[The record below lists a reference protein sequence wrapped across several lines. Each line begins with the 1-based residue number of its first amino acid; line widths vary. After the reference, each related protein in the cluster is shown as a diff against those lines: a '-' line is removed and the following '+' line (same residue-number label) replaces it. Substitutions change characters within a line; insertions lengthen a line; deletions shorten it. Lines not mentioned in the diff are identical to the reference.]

1 MGVLGLKPIKL
12 LPARE
17 RVASALRKAIIGRQ
31 IQEGETLTLES
42 TAQELGVSITPV
54 REAFR
59 ILERDGL
66 ISLEQNKA
74 AVVLGVNEKTIREH
88 YQIRATLESEACRLC
103 CENGGDLTP
112 VRECLEASIDALE
125 AKDSGNYA
133 NFNQSFHYEIWSA
146 AGNEKMEKMLMELW
160 NGLSMGVK
168 TTESEYA
175 VKSTEEHK
183 RILAAIEKRDVKL
196 AAEEMR
202 SHIYR
207 SMQDVLTR
215 YV

>member
-133 NFNQSFHYEIWSA
+133 NFNQSFH
-146 AGNEKMEKMLMELW
+146 NEKMEKMLMELW

-183 RILAAIEKRDVKL
+183 RILAAMEKRDGKL

>member
-88 YQIRATLESEACRLC
+88 YQIRATLESESCRLC
-103 CENGGDLTP
+103 CENGADLTP
-112 VRECLEASIDALE
+112 VRVCLEASIDALE

-183 RILAAIEKRDVKL
+183 RILAAMEKRDGKL